1 MPKEGRSP
9 KGSLSSREG
18 WGTFDCPDLLRD
30 ELGGTLPKRAKE
42 HNLATFLEEEERV
55 KHLEQVRG
63 WLMDRADHRALRG
76 RHLPDSSHHHLPVRR
91 HSRARNGTGRGRR

>member
-1 MPKEGRSP
+1 MNKKNKKIAKIRRSRL
-9 KGSLSSREG
+9 KNSAHLEV
-18 WGTFDCPDLLRD
+18 RD